1 MNKFKIDSTHEQHNR
16 RRQNNV
22 NEDFHTKSSQKE
34 SNVFFKLIFLIFIIF
49 KEWHPEDPKTPL
61 TEEEKIQ
68 RTQARIWRTM
78 NPLMHELRAET
89 QFGLIR
95 LLKPGCRSI
104 IILVDAE
111 SKETLL
117 QQFARHVYCLRKYKF
132 SIKFK
137 KIPTY
142 P

>member
-1 MNKFKIDSTHEQHNR
+1 
-16 RRQNNV
+16 
-22 NEDFHTKSSQKE
+22 
-34 SNVFFKLIFLIFIIF
+34 
-49 KEWHPEDPKTPL
+49 
-61 TEEEKIQ
+61 
-68 RTQARIWRTM
+68 M

-132 SIKFK
+132 
-137 KIPTY
+137 
-142 P
+142 